1 MSKKTITSAWL
12 GGMGFGTDVD
22 GHQIIIDAAPE
33 FGGEDR
39 GPRPKPLMLVA
50 LAGCTGIDVVS
61 ILKKMRVNFDEFKII
76 VEGELT
82 EEHPR
87 HFTRMH
93 VVYELR
99 ESIFLSIK
107 FRKQLNF
114 LNKNIV
120 E

>member
-1 MSKKTITSAWL
+1 
-12 GGMGFGTDVD
+12 
-22 GHQIIIDAAPE
+22 
-33 FGGEDR
+33 
-39 GPRPKPLMLVA
+39 
-50 LAGCTGIDVVS
+50 
-61 ILKKMRVNFDEFKII
+61 MRVNFDEFKII